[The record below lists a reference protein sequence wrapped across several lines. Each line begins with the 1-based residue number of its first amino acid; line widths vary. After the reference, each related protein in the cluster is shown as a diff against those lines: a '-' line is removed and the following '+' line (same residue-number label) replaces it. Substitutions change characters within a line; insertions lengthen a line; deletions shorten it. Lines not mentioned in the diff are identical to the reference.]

1 MEIRGKYLSKAEKK
15 VQLKRDIENYMKLLF
30 RKSVDQAT
38 NQQLFQAV
46 AYAIKD
52 IVVDD
57 WFDTH
62 KEYEEKDVKTV
73 YYLSMEFLMG
83 RALGNMII
91 NLKQDEVVRE
101 VLDEIGVN
109 LDTIEDEE
117 PDAALGIGG
126 LGRLAAC
133 FLDSLSTL
141 GYPAYGCG
149 IRYKYGMF
157 KQKMDVI
164 NMCRKII
171 NL

>member
-117 PDAALGIGG
+117 PDAAL
-126 LGRLAAC
+126 
-133 FLDSLSTL
+133 
-141 GYPAYGCG
+141 
-149 IRYKYGMF
+149 
-157 KQKMDVI
+157 
-164 NMCRKII
+164 
-171 NL
+171 